1 MEDYIAIALPIVA
14 VILVVVTTF
23 WTKWANTKALL
34 KELAEALTALSE
46 AIADNDITQKEIDKL
61 LSEFK
66 DVIKAAAKL
75 VGK

>member
-46 AIADNDITQKEIDKL
+46 AIADNDVTQKEIDKL